1 MAAITVTT
9 ANARVV
15 DDIIDRLTLE
25 PAVAITAGQVI
36 RPNSSNKWV
45 LAQGDSAGNA
55 TNMYIATRSA
65 GPGVGLT
72 GVRIGKFTGIDTAIT
87 VGSPVYVSDS
97 VAGGLDGAAP
107 TVAAAGLIGRV
118 VKPGVMTVQC
128 PL

>member
-1 MAAITVTT
+1 MAAVAVTT
-9 ANARVV
+9 ANARVA

-36 RPNSSNKWV
+36 RPNAANKWV
-45 LAQGDSAGNA
+45 LAQGNNAANA

-72 GVRIGKFTGIDTAIT
+72 GVRIGKFTGIDPALLPPTAI
-87 VGSPVYVSDS
+87 YVSDT
-97 VAGGLDGAAP
+97 VAGGMDTTAP
-107 TVAAAGLIGRV
+107 TVAAAGLIGRI
-118 VKPGVMTVQC
+118 VKPGVMTVQT

>member
-1 MAAITVTT
+1 MAVVAVTT

-45 LAQGDSAGNA
+45 LAQGDAAGNA
-55 TNMYIATRSA
+55 TNMYIAARSA

-72 GVRIGKFTGIDTAIT
+72 GVRIGKFTGIDTAIA
-87 VGSPVYVSDS
+87 VNSPVYVSDT
-97 VAGGLDGAAP
+97 VAGGLNTTAP